1 MHPTTVGVGFTALRS
16 RTAVDFTALH
26 SRNAVDFSA
35 VVLRSAVVSPRRS
48 VRWCSAGDFDRTVVP
63 SSAAR
68 TGKKEFLYYDVVPAG
83 IRIGPNH
90 QILLRLSFLVWAW
103 SGQKNADDSRMHH
116 GKEYLLEQF

>member
-1 MHPTTVGVGFTALRS
+1 MHPTTVGLGFTALRS

-68 TGKKEFLYYDVVPAG
+68 TVAEPRPVAWKKEFLYYDVVPAG
-83 IRIGPNH
+83 IRISVR
-90 QILLRLSFLVWAW
+90 ITRFC
-103 SGQKNADDSRMHH
+103 
-116 GKEYLLEQF
+116 